1 MEMSGMTTRVTGT
14 ASGIGRAI
22 AQRQARNHGKQ

>member
-1 MEMSGMTTRVTGT
+1 MEMSGMTGGVTGT

-22 AQRQARNHGKQ
+22 AQGQVRNHGKQ